1 MDKEVEK
8 IGQGEGLKTIIVT
21 AEIHP
26 DGDVYVKDNEGTFHY
41 VGCLGES
48 TFSRVPDEK
57 YKLIKKLID
66 K

>member
-26 DGDVYVKDNEGTFHY
+26 DGAVYVKDNEGTFHY
-41 VGCLGES
+41 VGCIGES

-57 YKLIKKLID
+57 YEEVKNITNK
-66 K
+66 